1 MKPLISTSNL
11 FKIYQAGDQQMFALN
26 DVSLDIEA
34 GEYLA
39 IMGSSGSGKSTFM
52 NILGLLDVPTKGD
65 YIFNG
70 ESVIGKTKTELAH
83 LRRNYLGFVFQSY
96 NLLARTTAFD
106 NVELPLLYGPSMS
119 KSDRKEK
126 VEGALTSVGLA
137 DRMHQMPN
145 QLSGG
150 QQQRVA
156 IARAIV
162 NNPKVILADEP
173 TGNLDTR
180 MSMEIVQIFQRLN
193 DEGITIIMITHES
206 DIGLSAK
213 RKVVFKDGKI
223 IEDGPVPERLIA
235 VKVLEKMPVTGPVV
249 VAEKKSV

>member
-1 MKPLISTSNL
+1 MAPLISAKNL
-11 FKIYQAGDQQMFALN
+11 FKIYLAGDQQMFALN
-26 DVSLDIEA
+26 DVSLDIDP

-70 ESVIGKTKTELAH
+70 ESVVGKTKTELAH

-96 NLLARTTAFD
+96 NLLARTTAYD
-106 NVELPLLYGPSMS
+106 NVELPLLYGPSMA
-119 KSDRKEK
+119 KSERKDK
-126 VEGALTSVGLA
+126 VESALKSVGLA

-173 TGNLDTR
+173 TGNLDTH
-180 MSMEIVQIFQRLN
+180 MSLEIVQIFQRLN
-193 DEGITIIMITHES
+193 DEGITIIMITHEP

-213 RKVVFKDGKI
+213 RNVIFKDGKI
-223 IEDGPVPERLIA
+223 IEDAPIPQRLIA
-235 VKVLEKMPVTGPVV
+235 DVELKKMPSADPVV
-249 VAEKKSV
+249 VT